1 MFSNIN
7 SFDAVMDLKR
17 NSDTKD
23 PYWIYK
29 VNCGAAN
36 NTIDYIFKSSY
47 KKAKIGLLMDRDS
60 EGDNP
65 LKKEACYFDAVHTR
79 VMGFKS
85 FALWV
90 LHPATHSII

>member
-1 MFSNIN
+1 M
-7 SFDAVMDLKR
+7 
-17 NSDTKD
+17 
-23 PYWIYK
+23 
-29 VNCGAAN
+29 
-36 NTIDYIFKSSY
+36 
-47 KKAKIGLLMDRDS
+47 AKIGLLMDRDS

-65 LKKEACYFDAVHTR
+65 LKKEACYFDAVHTQ